1 MTASTVKS
9 AALAGARD
17 GLPFWIVVAPLSVLF
32 GVLATE
38 AGLSLGQ
45 TLAMTTL
52 VIAGASQF
60 AALQLMQDGTGFWL
74 ILAGALAVNLRMM
87 MYSAAL
93 IPWLGP
99 APLWQRAVAS
109 FVMFDQPY
117 ALGVMR
123 YEANPAEPVRIK
135 LAYYLGVGLPMAV
148 MWVGM
153 SMAGAVV
160 GARIPEAFALDF
172 ALPITF
178 IALVAP
184 MLKTLAHVAAAATS
198 VVVALALSGLPS
210 GSGLLIAGAA
220 AMVVGAGVE
229 TVRGRRP

>member
-1 MTASTVKS
+1 MIASTVKS

-17 GLPFWIVVAPLSVLF
+17 GLPFWVVVGPLSVLF

-38 AGLSLGQ
+38 AGLTLTQ

-60 AALQLMQDGTGFWL
+60 AALQLMQDGAGFWL

-117 ALGVMR
+117 ALGVLR
-123 YEANPAEPVRIK
+123 YEARPAEPVAAKI
-135 LAYYLGVGLPMAV
+135 AYYLGVGLPMAV
-148 MWVGM
+148 MWVAL
-153 SMAGAVV
+153 SMVGALV
-160 GARIPEAFALDF
+160 GARIPEGFALDF

-198 VVVALALSGLPS
+198 VVVALALRGMPA
-210 GSGLLIAGAA
+210 GTGLLIAAAA
-220 AMVVGAGVE
+220 AMAVGATVE
-229 TVRGRRP
+229 TVRGRWA

>member
-9 AALAGARD
+9 AAFAGVRD
-17 GLPFWIVVAPLSVLF
+17 GLPFWVVVGPLSVLF

-38 AGLSLGQ
+38 AGLTLTQ

-60 AALQLMQDGTGFWL
+60 AALQLMQDGAGFWL

-117 ALGVMR
+117 ALGVLR
-123 YEANPAEPVRIK
+123 YEAQPAEPVAAKI
-135 LAYYLGVGLPMAV
+135 AYYLGVGLPMAV
-148 MWVGM
+148 MWVAM
-153 SMAGAVV
+153 STVGVLV
-160 GARIPEAFALDF
+160 GARIPEGLALDF

-198 VVVALALSGLPS
+198 VVVALALRGMPA
-210 GSGLLIAGAA
+210 GTGLLIAAAA
-220 AMVVGAGVE
+220 AMAVGATLE
-229 TVRGRRP
+229 TLRGRRA